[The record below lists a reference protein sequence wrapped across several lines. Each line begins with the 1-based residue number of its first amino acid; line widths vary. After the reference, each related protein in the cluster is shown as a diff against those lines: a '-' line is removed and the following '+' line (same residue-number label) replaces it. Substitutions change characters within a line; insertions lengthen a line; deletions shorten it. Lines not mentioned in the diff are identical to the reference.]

1 MQKISHIDVPQWGES
16 TLKVRL
22 SCDWLID
29 WLCLFQNPPAFKMWG
44 LTFFLFFSNK
54 QVTPSG
60 SKPTLWRHHLRLQY
74 ALMGIFSFFFFF
86 FFFFLFFFLSSV
98 CSAIWSLSLNIY
110 RQHRF
115 CFKCIVCIL
124 VGCEKCSKIKHQ
136 TLLRTATVSKFL
148 MMYKSANLSMGD
160 PGLHITKMSPLKSSH
175 CH

>member
-86 FFFFLFFFLSSV
+86 FSFFFFFFSALCVQQSEVSAWTYTDSTDSVSSVLCVSWLAVKNAVKLNIKLCWELLPCLSS
-98 CSAIWSLSLNIY
+98 
-110 RQHRF
+110 
-115 CFKCIVCIL
+115 
-124 VGCEKCSKIKHQ
+124 
-136 TLLRTATVSKFL
+136 
-148 MMYKSANLSMGD
+148 
-160 PGLHITKMSPLKSSH
+160 
-175 CH
+175 